1 MSPKNRTQI
10 EITTGTLLRAILL
23 IVGFVFLYIIRDI
36 VLIILVAVVIASAVE
51 PLVKWFERWHIHR
64 VLGVLFTYIG
74 GIAGFVT
81 IVFLLIPPISSDF
94 QQFFVRLPN
103 LLERSLVELQSKVGF
118 LPLDT
123 ILAQLRLATGD
134 TNNYVGDFVSG
145 FFSVSSSLF
154 SGLFAFIFV
163 VVISFYLAVQEDGVA
178 DVLRIITPKEH
189 ESYALGLWGRSQ
201 RKIGRWLQGQLLLGV
216 IIGIIVFIAL
226 TILQVQY
233 AFALA
238 VLSALFE
245 IIPYFGPILAAMPAV
260 AVAAIQ
266 EPFLGL
272 LVAGIY
278 VVVQQMEN
286 HLIYPQVM
294 RKTVGV
300 PPLLAIIAILI
311 GGKLAGFMGIIISIP
326 LAVVLV
332 EYLNDVVD
340 RKKSIV

>member
-23 IVGFVFLYIIRDI
+23 IVGVLFLYIIRDI

-51 PLVKWFERWHIHR
+51 PLVRWFERWRIHR
-64 VLGVLFTYIG
+64 VLGVLLTYIG

-81 IVFLLIPPISSDF
+81 IVFLLIPPIANDF
-94 QQFFVRLPN
+94 QQFFIRLPN

-134 TNNYVGDFVSG
+134 TNNYVGSFVSG
-145 FFSVSSSLF
+145 FFSASSSLF

-178 DVLRIITPKEH
+178 DVLRIITPKEY
-189 ESYALGLWGRSQ
+189 EPYVLGLWGRSQ

-245 IIPYFGPILAAMPAV
+245 IIPYFGPILAAMPAI
-260 AVAAIQ
+260 AVATIQ

-300 PPLLAIIAILI
+300 PPLLAIIALLV
-311 GGKLAGFMGIIISIP
+311 GGKLAGFMGIIISVP

-340 RKKSIV
+340 RKKNIV